1 MDQMVD
7 RLIGSP
13 TPGSVHSITHK
24 FRGSAGNTM
33 YIVVSLDEFN
43 VPSGMFIQVGSSG
56 STIHNVCNALAR
68 VISIAIQND
77 KATALQIVQTM
88 EDVRSEVVWISDTL
102 GKADSIP
109 AVIALVLEY
118 HLNVEHKLDKLH
130 SGEED

>member
-1 MDQMVD
+1 MIEKIMESKTKP
-7 RLIGSP
+7 GESP
-13 TPGSVHSITHK
+13 SITFK
-24 FRGSAGNTM
+24 FRGSANNTM
-33 YIVVSLDEFN
+33 YIVVSIDEFG

-88 EDVRSEVVWISDTL
+88 EDVKSEVVWISDLL

-109 AVIALVLEY
+109 AAISLVLIKMLEY
-118 HLNVEHKLDKLH
+118 EEKLETLH
-130 SGEED
+130 TELEEA